1 MWAQGFIYSS
11 ATVCSQGFILDVFY
25 GRCKGD
31 LDMTGKKRGDSS
43 PQLSTIKKEAIK
55 MKTRKITGIFL
66 CLLMVAMAFAVV
78 LPMSISAG
86 APDKEVP
93 FKGGFDGSTVP
104 RVDPNLERIVVFGQ
118 ANQLGKFTA
127 VIETDMIPGSDL
139 NIYDYSGYP
148 SVLATLSTTTTF
160 FAANGDELYADL
172 VLDGTLNLAIGNFP
186 EYDLAGT
193 ITGGTGR
200 FDGAT
205 GSFSGTGGQTSVPGE
220 DNDLNSGTFAGT
232 ISTVGSNK

>member
-1 MWAQGFIYSS
+1 
-11 ATVCSQGFILDVFY
+11 
-25 GRCKGD
+25 
-31 LDMTGKKRGDSS
+31 
-43 PQLSTIKKEAIK
+43 
-55 MKTRKITGIFL
+55 MKTKKISGIFL
-66 CLLMVAMAFAVV
+66 CLVMVAMVFAVAV
-78 LPMSISAG
+78 PMNISAG

-93 FKGGFDGSTVP
+93 FKGDFDGSTVP
-104 RVDPNLERIVVFGQ
+104 RVDPNLERIVVSGQ

-148 SVLATLSTTTTF
+148 LVLATLSTTTTF

-172 VLDGTLNLAIGNFP
+172 VLDGGLNLAIGNFP
-186 EYDLAGT
+186 SYELTGR

-205 GSFSGTGGQTSVPGE
+205 GSFSGSGGQTYVPGE
-220 DNDLNSGTFAGT
+220 DNDLNGGTFTGS

>member
-1 MWAQGFIYSS
+1 M
-11 ATVCSQGFILDVFY
+11 
-25 GRCKGD
+25 RKN
-31 LDMTGKKRGDSS
+31 
-43 PQLSTIKKEAIK
+43 
-55 MKTRKITGIFL
+55 TRKISGIFL
-66 CLLMVAMAFAVV
+66 CLLMVAMVFAVA

-93 FKGGFDGSTVP
+93 FKGDFDGSTVP
-104 RVDPNLERIVVFGQ
+104 RVDPNLERIVV
-118 ANQLGKFTA
+118 TA

-148 SVLATLSTTTTF
+148 LVLATLSTTTTF

-172 VLDGTLNLAIGNFP
+172 VLDGGLNLAIGNFP
-186 EYDLAGT
+186 SYDLAGT

-205 GSFSGTGGQTSVPGE
+205 GSFSGSGGQTAVPGE
-220 DNDLNSGTFAGT
+220 DNDLNAGTFTGT